1 MSCYSVS
8 FQIFLHCHGPS
19 RS

>member
-8 FQIFLHCHGPS
+8 FQIFLH
-19 RS
+19 